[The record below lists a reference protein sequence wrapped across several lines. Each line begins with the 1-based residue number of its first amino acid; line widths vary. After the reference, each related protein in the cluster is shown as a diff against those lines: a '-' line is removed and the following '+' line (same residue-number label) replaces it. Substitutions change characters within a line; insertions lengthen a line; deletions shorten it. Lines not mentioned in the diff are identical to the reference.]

1 MSVTRPTPCR
11 NITLA
16 DVARAAGLSRATVSY
31 ALRRDPKIPA
41 PTAARVQQLAMDL
54 GYRPN
59 LRIKSLM
66 SAIRQRHASP
76 RREPLAFVWL
86 RTPRQITKLAPHL
99 LYFSEAIRAG
109 ARRRAEEL
117 GCTIDEFWLDDGDMR
132 PERLNQIL
140 RARGI
145 TGCVLNTA
153 ASNEPVAL
161 DWDWAPFAATIIGH
175 TQFSPPLHR
184 AAHHHYLGMCTALQR
199 LQQEGWR
206 RPAALLSRSVQNR
219 IRQMQVGA
227 FLANHPAPALAP
239 SLWRFSLPEE
249 FSALPSWP
257 EDLEPD
263 ALIIQWQVDRPTVDL
278 LHAKFPSLRRIVT
291 LDWYAYGVLPGIDP
305 LYHDVAAKAVDMVV
319 EQLHHNAL
327 GLPVHP
333 ANLLIEGVWRDQP
346 IPSSPKT

>member
-140 RARGI
+140 RARAG
-145 TGCVLNTA
+145 
-153 ASNEPVAL
+153 S
-161 DWDWAPFAATIIGH
+161 
-175 TQFSPPLHR
+175 R
-184 AAHHHYLGMCTALQR
+184 AACSTPPPAMSP
-199 LQQEGWR
+199 WR
-206 RPAALLSRSVQNR
+206 STGTGRPSR
-219 IRQMQVGA
+219 
-227 FLANHPAPALAP
+227 P
-239 SLWRFSLPEE
+239 
-249 FSALPSWP
+249 
-257 EDLEPD
+257 
-263 ALIIQWQVDRPTVDL
+263 
-278 LHAKFPSLRRIVT
+278 
-291 LDWYAYGVLPGIDP
+291 
-305 LYHDVAAKAVDMVV
+305 
-319 EQLHHNAL
+319 
-327 GLPVHP
+327 
-333 ANLLIEGVWRDQP
+333 
-346 IPSSPKT
+346 PSSDTPNSPRRCIARPITTILACAPRCSGCSRKAGGGLRPS